1 MLDSRHV
8 GKDLFSKRD
17 EFNLVRVS
25 PLGDVGRAVPR
36 LMVDGGGQN
45 FFSPTKK
52 NDAYNNRSKNVYK
65 DKLSYDENTKK
76 KQNIK
81 IVLKRNSSS
90 FLPNKIISQT
100 FKVNFSNQCSFDR

>member
-1 MLDSRHV
+1 MAKWEYWISHNLLESEEIANLSKKHISRHC
-8 GKDLFSKRD
+8 KRNSENFIVD
-17 EFNLVRVS
+17 QKYNIVCGNWQVIQSHLIVLVS
-25 PLGDVGRAVPR
+25 RAMPR

-76 KQNIK
+76 
-81 IVLKRNSSS
+81 
-90 FLPNKIISQT
+90 NKT
-100 FKVNFSNQCSFDR
+100 